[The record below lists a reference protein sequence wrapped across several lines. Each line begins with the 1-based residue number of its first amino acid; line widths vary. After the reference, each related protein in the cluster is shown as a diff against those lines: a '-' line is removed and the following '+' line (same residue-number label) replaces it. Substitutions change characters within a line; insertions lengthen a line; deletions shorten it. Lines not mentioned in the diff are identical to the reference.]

1 VTGVDER
8 RRLPIKQGDRIAYP
22 VTFYDDDALYV
33 LTGTTWRAE
42 ARHPTTGVLVAT
54 FTLTPNADQT
64 ANPGEAILG
73 CTPAESANVRG
84 GEWLDVEETGEG
96 YTWLEFELDVSRDA
110 AHA

>member
-1 VTGVDER
+1 MTGVDER

-54 FTLTPNADQT
+54 FTLTPNGAWVLT
-64 ANPGEAILG
+64 ALD
-73 CTPAESANVRG
+73 G
-84 GEWLDVEETGEG
+84 GEERLRSLGVPYGG
-96 YTWLEFELDVSRDA
+96 S
-110 AHA
+110 